1 MNAAINNQTPIM
13 WSVLCLD
20 DEPSILRSLKRI
32 LPRDHYQVH
41 LAESGHEALAL
52 MSETPIDLVISDMRM
67 PEMSGAEFLE
77 KVANQYPDTIRILL
91 TGYSDIQSTIAA
103 VNYGRIHRY
112 VQKPWETQELL
123 DCLDQELEKKRLKI
137 ENQRL
142 VELVSA
148 QNEELK
154 FLNAN
159 LEKKVDQRTLQI
171 KKALAD
177 LQKSHKQVKEQVR
190 AIIRVFYNLLC
201 LKGTHGSAYAVEISQ
216 LCLHIANQLDLTDIE
231 IMNIKLAGLLN
242 EVGVLCLEEQLVSKP
257 LYHMS
262 SEEFDAYKS
271 HAQLA
276 FKAMSPVQHLSSI
289 AFSVSNQYER
299 YDGKNNMSGKS
310 GSEIPIGARI
320 LAIARDYIYA
330 IHGVSSDVRLS
341 QRGALDV
348 LRQKADFIYDPDL
361 VKHLEYAVTYM
372 DIDQL
377 EKNERVVST
386 PNLMSGMKL
395 TRDVMTAAKI
405 LLLPE
410 GHVLTSQ
417 TIKRIQSYVES
428 SNEILRVYVLE

>member
-1 MNAAINNQTPIM
+1 MNELACNETTLV
-13 WSVLCLD
+13 WSILCLD

-32 LPRDHYQVH
+32 LPRDLYQVH

-52 MSETPIDLVISDMRM
+52 MSETAIDLVISDMRM

-77 KVANQYPDTIRILL
+77 KVASLYPDTIRILL

-103 VNYGRIHRY
+103 VNFGRIHRY
-112 VQKPWETQELL
+112 IQKPWDTKELL
-123 DCLDQELEKKRLKI
+123 DCLEQELEKKRLKI
-137 ENQRL
+137 ENQHL

-159 LEKKVDQRTLQI
+159 LENKVEQRTLQI
-171 KKALAD
+171 KKVLAD

-190 AIIRVFYNLLC
+190 AIIRVFYNLLS
-201 LKGTHGSAYAVEISQ
+201 LKGTHGSTYAIEISQ
-216 LCLHIANQLDLTDIE
+216 LCFHIANQLDLTDLE
-231 IMNIKLAGLLN
+231 RMNIKLAGLLN
-242 EVGVLCLEEQLVSKP
+242 EVGVLCLDERLVSKP

-262 SEEFDAYKS
+262 SEEFDAYKN

-289 AFSVSNQYER
+289 AFSVFNQYER
-299 YDGKNNMSGKS
+299 YDGKNNMSGKM
-310 GSEIPIGARI
+310 GDEIPIGARI
-320 LAIARDYIYA
+320 LAVARDYIYA
-330 IHGVSSDVRLS
+330 IHGVSIDVRLS
-341 QRGALDV
+341 HRGALDF
-348 LRQKADFIYDPDL
+348 LRENADFIYDPFL

-377 EKNERVVST
+377 EKNEHVVST
-386 PNLMSGMKL
+386 PNLSPGMKL

-410 GHVLTSQ
+410 GHVLTSH